1 MRSILDACPSD
12 RQKQTM
18 MFSATWP
25 EEVQDLASDFLGDFT
40 FMKIGSID
48 LQVKV
53 SLSPSRP

>member
-1 MRSILDACPSD
+1 
-12 RQKQTM
+12 M

-48 LQVKV
+48 LQVRV